1 MENVKNNFEEMKK
14 LLLGALEIL
23 EQTNGGLVERIQELE
38 GRVEV
43 LEERVKELEQH
54 AVADIEAYAP
64 TASLFAASAA
74 EVNDEVEETS
84 ETEIFEAEQAETEQV
99 EAEQAEQVETEQAE
113 AGQAEHAEL
122 EEAEQEDQ
130 LQEQP
135 MESEE
140 QPVESQEQAGSAGA
154 ELAESTET
162 AEAEPAEQ
170 IEPAEQTEPAETA
183 TAESYEF
190 AEVEQFEEAEQ
201 FAEAEQP
208 AEAEQFEAEQQLD
221 GEQQVPEFEAAG
233 AFETETGAGT
243 ETGTETGTGTETV
256 GTMMI
261 NDFVADEQRKI
272 VNEAAKPDW
281 YDWEVD
287 YPAAYVDD
295 VYKGISFNDR
305 FEFIKELFNV
315 TGSLDEAEMAFKET
329 LDMINSLENFKQVV
343 AYIRERFPQWDEQS
357 DEVYR
362 FYMAVRRKFNK

>member
-14 LLLGALEIL
+14 MLLGALEIL
-23 EQTNGGLVERIQELE
+23 EQTNGGLVERIQALE

-54 AVADIEAYAP
+54 AVADNEAYAP

-74 EVNDEVEETS
+74 EVNDEVAEMS
-84 ETEIFEAEQAETEQV
+84 ETEMFEAEQI
-99 EAEQAEQVETEQAE
+99 EAEQAEQIEAEQ
-113 AGQAEHAEL
+113 AEL
-122 EEAEQEDQ
+122 EEQEQEQ
-130 LQEQP
+130 EGQPQEQP
-135 MESEE
+135 VESEE
-140 QPVESQEQAGSAGA
+140 QPLELEEQLVEPQEQAGF
-154 ELAESTET
+154 E
-162 AEAEPAEQ
+162 EAEPAEQ
-170 IEPAEQTEPAETA
+170 FAET
-183 TAESYEF
+183 
-190 AEVEQFEEAEQ
+190 EA
-201 FAEAEQP
+201 
-208 AEAEQFEAEQQLD
+208 
-221 GEQQVPEFEAAG
+221 
-233 AFETETGAGT
+233 ETETEA
-243 ETGTETGTGTETV
+243 V

>member
-23 EQTNGGLVERIQELE
+23 EQTSSGLVERIQELE

-74 EVNDEVEETS
+74 EVNDEVEEIS
-84 ETEIFEAEQAETEQV
+84 ETEIFEAEQAEAEQV
-99 EAEQAEQVETEQAE
+99 EQVETEQKEQVETEKAE
-113 AGQAEHAEL
+113 AGQVDQAEL

-140 QPVESQEQAGSAGA
+140 QLVDSQEQAGSA
-154 ELAESTET
+154 
-162 AEAEPAEQ
+162 EA
-170 IEPAEQTEPAETA
+170 EPAEQTEPAEAA

-201 FAEAEQP
+201 F

-233 AFETETGAGT
+233 AFEA
-243 ETGTETGTGTETV
+243 GTGTETETETESV
-256 GTMMI
+256 GSLLI
-261 NDFVADEQRKI
+261 NDFVADEPVRI

-287 YPAAYVDD
+287 YPAEYVDD

-305 FEFIKELFNV
+305 YEFIKELFNV

-329 LDMINSLENFKQVV
+329 LDTINNLEHFKQVV
-343 AYIRERFPQWDEQS
+343 AYIRERFPMWDEQS

-362 FYMAVRRKFNK
+362 FYMAIRRKFNK

>member
-23 EQTNGGLVERIQELE
+23 EQTSSGLVERIQELE

-74 EVNDEVEETS
+74 EVNDEVEEIS
-84 ETEIFEAEQAETEQV
+84 ETEIFEAEQAEAEQV
-99 EAEQAEQVETEQAE
+99 EQVETEQKEQVETEKAE
-113 AGQAEHAEL
+113 AGQADQAEL

-140 QPVESQEQAGSAGA
+140 QPVDSQEQAGSA
-154 ELAESTET
+154 
-162 AEAEPAEQ
+162 EA
-170 IEPAEQTEPAETA
+170 EPAEQTEPAEAA

-201 FAEAEQP
+201 F

-233 AFETETGAGT
+233 AFEAGT
-243 ETGTETGTGTETV
+243 ETETETV
-256 GTMMI
+256 GSLLI
-261 NDFVADEQRKI
+261 NDFVADEPVRI

-287 YPAAYVDD
+287 YPAEYVDD

-305 FEFIKELFNV
+305 YEFIKELFNV

-329 LDMINSLENFKQVV
+329 LDTINNLEHFKQVV
-343 AYIRERFPQWDEQS
+343 AYIRERFPMWDEQS

>member
-1 MENVKNNFEEMKK
+1 MKNSVSCCKDIKLDFMENVKNNFEEMKK

-23 EQTNGGLVERIQELE
+23 EQTSSGLVERIQELE

-84 ETEIFEAEQAETEQV
+84 ETEIFEAEQAEAEQV
-99 EAEQAEQVETEQAE
+99 EQVETEQAE
-113 AGQAEHAEL
+113 AGQADQAEL

-140 QPVESQEQAGSAGA
+140 QPVDSQEQSGS
-154 ELAESTET
+154 
-162 AEAEPAEQ
+162 AEAEHTEQ
-170 IEPAEQTEPAETA
+170 PEPAEAA

-201 FAEAEQP
+201 FEE
-208 AEAEQFEAEQQLD
+208 EQQLD
-221 GEQQVPEFEAAG
+221 GEQQVLEFEAAG
-233 AFETETGAGT
+233 VFEAGTGAETET
-243 ETGTETGTGTETV
+243 ESESESESV
-256 GTMMI
+256 GSLLI
-261 NDFVADEQRKI
+261 NDFVADEPVRI

-287 YPAAYVDD
+287 YPAEYVDD

-305 FEFIKELFNV
+305 YEFIKELFNV

-329 LDMINSLENFKQVV
+329 LDTINSLEHFKQGV
-343 AYIRERFPQWDEQS
+343 AYIRERFPMWDEQS

>member
-1 MENVKNNFEEMKK
+1 
-14 LLLGALEIL
+14 LGALEIL

-84 ETEIFEAEQAETEQV
+84 EKEIFEAEQAEAEQV
-99 EAEQAEQVETEQAE
+99 EQVETEKAE
-113 AGQAEHAEL
+113 AGQADQAEL

-140 QPVESQEQAGSAGA
+140 QPVDSQEQAGSA
-154 ELAESTET
+154 
-162 AEAEPAEQ
+162 EA
-170 IEPAEQTEPAETA
+170 EPAEQTEPAEAA

-201 FAEAEQP
+201 F

-233 AFETETGAGT
+233 AFEA
-243 ETGTETGTGTETV
+243 GTGTETETESESESV
-256 GTMMI
+256 GSLLI
-261 NDFVADEQRKI
+261 NDFVADEPVRI

-287 YPAAYVDD
+287 YPAEYVDD

-305 FEFIKELFNV
+305 YEFIKELFNV

-329 LDMINSLENFKQVV
+329 LDTINNLEHFKQVV
-343 AYIRERFPQWDEQS
+343 AYIRERFPMWDEQS

-362 FYMAVRRKFNK
+362 FYMAIRRKFNK

>member
-14 LLLGALEIL
+14 MLLGALEIL

-74 EVNDEVEETS
+74 EVNDEVEEIS
-84 ETEIFEAEQAETEQV
+84 ETEIFEAEQAE
-99 EAEQAEQVETEQAE
+99 
-113 AGQAEHAEL
+113 AGQADQAEL

-140 QPVESQEQAGSAGA
+140 QPVDSQEQAGSA
-154 ELAESTET
+154 
-162 AEAEPAEQ
+162 EA
-170 IEPAEQTEPAETA
+170 EPAEQTEPAEAA

-190 AEVEQFEEAEQ
+190 AEVEQFEEAVQ
-201 FAEAEQP
+201 F

-233 AFETETGAGT
+233 AFEAG
-243 ETGTETGTGTETV
+243 TGTGTETETV
-256 GTMMI
+256 GSLLI
-261 NDFVADEQRKI
+261 NDFVADEPVRI

-287 YPAAYVDD
+287 YPAEYVDD

-305 FEFIKELFNV
+305 YEFIKELFNV

-329 LDMINSLENFKQVV
+329 LDTINNLEHFKQVV
-343 AYIRERFPQWDEQS
+343 AYIRERFPMWDEQS

>member
-14 LLLGALEIL
+14 MLLGALEIL

-43 LEERVKELEQH
+43 LEERVKELEQQ
-54 AVADIEAYAP
+54 AVADVEAYAP

-84 ETEIFEAEQAETEQV
+84 ETEIFEAEQAEAEQAEAEQV
-99 EAEQAEQVETEQAE
+99 EQVETEQVETEQAE
-113 AGQAEHAEL
+113 TEQAVAGQADQAEL

-140 QPVESQEQAGSAGA
+140 QPVDSQEQAGSAEAVPVEQTETAGA

-170 IEPAEQTEPAETA
+170 TEPAEAA

-190 AEVEQFEEAEQ
+190 AEV
-201 FAEAEQP
+201 
-208 AEAEQFEAEQQLD
+208 EQFEAEQQLD

-233 AFETETGAGT
+233 AFEA
-243 ETGTETGTGTETV
+243 GTGTETV

>member
-1 MENVKNNFEEMKK
+1 MENVKNNFEELKK

-23 EQTNGGLVERIQELE
+23 EQTNCGLMERVKELE
-38 GRVEV
+38 GKVEV
-43 LEERVKELEQH
+43 LDERIKELEQH

-84 ETEIFEAEQAETEQV
+84 ETEIFEAEQAE
-99 EAEQAEQVETEQAE
+99 AE
-113 AGQAEHAEL
+113 AGQAEQAEL
-122 EEAEQEDQ
+122 EEAEQKDQ

-135 MESEE
+135 IESEE
-140 QPVESQEQAGSAGA
+140 QPVESQEQAGSADA
-154 ELAESTET
+154 EQAESTETVEAEPAESVESTET

-170 IEPAEQTEPAETA
+170 TEPAETA
-183 TAESYEF
+183 AAESYEF

-201 FAEAEQP
+201 LAEAEQP

-233 AFETETGAGT
+233 AFEAETGA
-243 ETGTETGTGTETV
+243 ETV

>member
-14 LLLGALEIL
+14 MLLGALEIL
-23 EQTNGGLVERIQELE
+23 EQTNGGLVERIQALE

-54 AVADIEAYAP
+54 AVADNEAYAP

-74 EVNDEVEETS
+74 EVNDEVAEMS
-84 ETEIFEAEQAETEQV
+84 ETEMFEAEQI
-99 EAEQAEQVETEQAE
+99 EAEQAEQIEAEQ
-113 AGQAEHAEL
+113 AEL
-122 EEAEQEDQ
+122 EEQEQEQ
-130 LQEQP
+130 EGQPQEQP
-135 MESEE
+135 VESEE
-140 QPVESQEQAGSAGA
+140 QPLELEEQLVEPQEQAGF
-154 ELAESTET
+154 E
-162 AEAEPAEQ
+162 EAEPAELF
-170 IEPAEQTEPAETA
+170 AET
-183 TAESYEF
+183 
-190 AEVEQFEEAEQ
+190 EA
-201 FAEAEQP
+201 
-208 AEAEQFEAEQQLD
+208 
-221 GEQQVPEFEAAG
+221 
-233 AFETETGAGT
+233 ETETEA
-243 ETGTETGTGTETV
+243 V

>member
-14 LLLGALEIL
+14 MLLGALEIL

-54 AVADIEAYAP
+54 AVADIEAYAL

-74 EVNDEVEETS
+74 EANDEVEETS
-84 ETEIFEAEQAETEQV
+84 ETEIFEAEQV
-99 EAEQAEQVETEQAE
+99 EQVETEQAE
-113 AGQAEHAEL
+113 AGQADQAEL
-122 EEAEQEDQ
+122 EEAEQKDQ

-140 QPVESQEQAGSAGA
+140 QPVDSQEQAGSA
-154 ELAESTET
+154 
-162 AEAEPAEQ
+162 EA
-170 IEPAEQTEPAETA
+170 EPAEQTEPAEAA

-190 AEVEQFEEAEQ
+190 AEV
-201 FAEAEQP
+201 
-208 AEAEQFEAEQQLD
+208 EQFEAEQQLD

-233 AFETETGAGT
+233 AFEAEIEPEDEA
-243 ETGTETGTGTETV
+243 V
-256 GTMMI
+256 GTIMI
-261 NDFVADEQRKI
+261 NDFVADEQKRI

-287 YPAAYVDD
+287 YPAEYVDD

-305 FEFIKELFNV
+305 YEFIKELFNV
-315 TGSLDEAEMAFKET
+315 TGSLDDAEMAFKET
-329 LDMINSLENFKQVV
+329 LDTINSLEHFKQVV
-343 AYIRERFPQWDEQS
+343 TYIRERFPQWDEQS